1 MLLKERIES
10 GMTVREWCHDR
21 NIKESRYYYW
31 LRILRRDAVENKE
44 HRQQV
49 SPLVELPADICRKQV
64 FDLGSTAAVIRKGN
78 ITIEVT
84 KSASAGLLQKLWR
97 CWPML
102 GNVKRYSRIYL
113 AYGYTDLRYGMDG
126 LARVVQDH
134 FSLDPFQKGC
144 LFLFCGR
151 RTDRIKGL
159 LWEGDGFVLVYKRL
173 EAERFQ
179 WPRTASEAREIT
191 PE

>member
-64 FDLGSTAAVIRKGN
+64 FDLGSTAAVIRKG
-78 ITIEVT
+78 
-84 KSASAGLLQKLWR
+84 KLL
-97 CWPML
+97 
-102 GNVKRYSRIYL
+102 
-113 AYGYTDLRYGMDG
+113 
-126 LARVVQDH
+126 
-134 FSLDPFQKGC
+134 
-144 LFLFCGR
+144 
-151 RTDRIKGL
+151 
-159 LWEGDGFVLVYKRL
+159 
-173 EAERFQ
+173 
-179 WPRTASEAREIT
+179 
-191 PE
+191 